1 MSTAD
6 EDYVYDEA
14 SGDWMPAS
22 ELAARTKA
30 ENAIVV
36 RDSVGN
42 ILKDGDAVAL
52 VKDLDVKGAG
62 QTLRRGTIIR
72 SIRLTG
78 DAQEIDCKHDTIRGL
93 VLRAEFGARNRRSSP
108 TKAYLWKKWAETA
121 RSVAMRELFFKP
133 AVNAQFRFQPSYKTA
148 RKYFVNHVSQCQI
161 QNSILDC
168 PGVQN
173 ECDLLNAS
181 ENQVW
186 MRARNA
192 Q

>member
-14 SGDWMPAS
+14 SGEWMPTS

-93 VLRAEFGARNRRSSP
+93 VLRAEF
-108 TKAYLWKKWAETA
+108 
-121 RSVAMRELFFKP
+121 V
-133 AVNAQFRFQPSYKTA
+133 
-148 RKYFVNHVSQCQI
+148 RKH
-161 QNSILDC
+161 
-168 PGVQN
+168 
-173 ECDLLNAS
+173 
-181 ENQVW
+181 
-186 MRARNA
+186 
-192 Q
+192 